1 VPDLLPERP
10 DADPRLAL
18 RRRLTEIGV
27 PVDWIPQAAPDA
39 RAAVRQII
47 SRLPMAP
54 AAPTAP
60 GQILAIV
67 GPLAAGVRAAE
78 AVRASLGL
86 ESRWVWVAARDGAE
100 PLADSAVVISSPWR
114 AAAVARCHRMASSS
128 PAIVVIATEDDLPSD
143 AAVGELLAAVQ
154 PDAVWRVVD
163 ATRKPADSRQLV
175 QQAAP
180 DALVVTGACVSSSPA
195 TVWQSGHPVATV
207 DGKPATATTWEAVL
221 LSALAAQ
228 EA

>member
-1 VPDLLPERP
+1 
-10 DADPRLAL
+10 
-18 RRRLTEIGV
+18 
-27 PVDWIPQAAPDA
+27 
-39 RAAVRQII
+39 
-47 SRLPMAP
+47 
-54 AAPTAP
+54 
-60 GQILAIV
+60 
-67 GPLAAGVRAAE
+67 
-78 AVRASLGL
+78 
-86 ESRWVWVAARDGAE
+86 
-100 PLADSAVVISSPWR
+100 
-114 AAAVARCHRMASSS
+114 
-128 PAIVVIATEDDLPSD
+128 
-143 AAVGELLAAVQ
+143 VQ